1 VNLPADRDPARPSAD
16 EIRLIVADVL
26 EMEAVDISDEGD
38 LVDDYE
44 ADSLLIIEITAR
56 LENSYGIQIPQQ
68 TVAELRNV
76 RAIHAVVTD
85 LGTARAS

>member
-1 VNLPADRDPARPSAD
+1 VNLPADRNPARPSAD
-16 EIRLIVADVL
+16 DIRQIVADVL
-26 EMEAVDISDEGD
+26 EMEAVDISEEGD

-76 RAIHAVVTD
+76 KAIHAVVTD
-85 LGTARAS
+85 LGIARAS

>member
-1 VNLPADRDPARPSAD
+1 MNLPADRNPARPSAD
-16 EIRLIVADVL
+16 DIRQIVADVL
-26 EMEAVDISDEGD
+26 EMEAVDISEEGD

-76 RAIHAVVTD
+76 KAIHAVVTD
-85 LGTARAS
+85 LGIARAS